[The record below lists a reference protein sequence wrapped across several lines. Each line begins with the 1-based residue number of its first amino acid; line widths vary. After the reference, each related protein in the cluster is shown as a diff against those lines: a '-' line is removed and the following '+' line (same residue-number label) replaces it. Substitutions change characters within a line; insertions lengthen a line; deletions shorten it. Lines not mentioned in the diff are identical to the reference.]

1 MSAMKNI
8 RELFVLLQIALAVA
22 LAGCSRQE
30 EGSGTA
36 LEKKTEAHRITLT
49 RQSVKDIGLECV
61 AADIQPLKKEIVIA
75 AKLTV
80 HQDHEA
86 QVGTMVQGRV
96 SKVLVNLGD
105 HVQLGQELMHIEG
118 VEIGEIKSGFIKAK
132 AHLTYAEAA
141 LRRQQSLIEQSV
153 GAQKSLLEAQA
164 EFEKARAEFTAEDQ
178 RIHSIGLTDEDVEKS
193 VVNSSADSVESHIGG
208 ILPIKAPIA
217 GVVVER
223 NVVIG
228 QLVDPSTTAFKII
241 NTTVLWVDGQVHEG
255 DVSALRGRPQISVV
269 VPPVSRTAIRAQ
281 LLYVGETV
289 DQQTRMVKVRAA
301 VRNSGQML
309 KPGMF
314 AEMHI
319 PFGDGVKGIVIREE
333 SLIKDGS
340 ERYVFVALND
350 TTFEK
355 RAVVPGWVL
364 GELVEA
370 KTGLSRGEKVV
381 TKGSFML
388 KSELKKETFGEG
400 E

>member
-1 MSAMKNI
+1 MTNT
-8 RELFVLLQIALAVA
+8 REVLVLLTMILALGA
-22 LAGCSRQE
+22 CSSRE
-30 EGSGTA
+30 EGSRTS
-36 LEKKTEAHRITLT
+36 LEKKGGTKRIIMTL
-49 RQSVKDIGLECV
+49 QSVKDIGLECS
-61 AADIQPLKKEIVIA
+61 AADIQPLKKELVIA
-75 AKLTV
+75 AILTA
-80 HQDHEA
+80 HQDREA

-105 HVQLGQELMHIEG
+105 RVQIGQELMQIEG

-132 AHLTYAEAA
+132 AHLAYADAA
-141 LRRQQSLIEQSV
+141 FRRQQALMEQNI

-164 EFEKARAEFTAEDQ
+164 EFEKARAEFTAEDR
-178 RIHSIGLTDEDVEKS
+178 RIHSIGLNDEDVEKF
-193 VVNSSADSVESHIGG
+193 VDNSSGNSIESHIGG

-217 GVVVER
+217 GVVFER

-241 NTTVLWVDGQVHEG
+241 NTSVLWVDGQVHEG
-255 DVSALRGRPQISVV
+255 DVSALRGRPEVTVV

-301 VRNSGQML
+301 VQNSAQML

-319 PFGDGVKGIVIREE
+319 PSGENLKGIVVREE

-340 ERYVFVALND
+340 EHYVFVALND

-355 RAVVPGWVL
+355 REVVPGLVS
-364 GELVEA
+364 GELVEV
-370 KTGLSRGEKVV
+370 KTGVSRGEKVV

-388 KSELKKETFGEG
+388 KSELKKDTFGEG

>member
-1 MSAMKNI
+1 MTNT
-8 RELFVLLQIALAVA
+8 REVLVLLTMTLALGA
-22 LAGCSRQE
+22 CSSRE
-30 EGSGTA
+30 EGSETS
-36 LEKKTEAHRITLT
+36 LEKKGGTKRIILTL
-49 RQSVKDIGLECV
+49 QSVKDIGLECS
-61 AADIQPLKKEIVIA
+61 AADIQPLKKELVIA
-75 AKLTV
+75 AILTA
-80 HQDHEA
+80 HQDREA

-105 HVQLGQELMHIEG
+105 SVQIGQELMQIEG

-132 AHLTYAEAA
+132 AHLAYADAA
-141 LRRQQSLIEQSV
+141 FRRQQALMEQNI

-164 EFEKARAEFTAEDQ
+164 EFEKARAEFTAEDR
-178 RIHSIGLTDEDVEKS
+178 RIHSIGLNDEDVEKF
-193 VVNSSADSVESHIGG
+193 VDNSSGNSIESHIGG

-217 GVVVER
+217 GVVFER

-241 NTTVLWVDGQVHEG
+241 NTSVLWVDGQVHEG
-255 DVSALRGRPQISVV
+255 DVSALRGRPEVTVV

-301 VRNSGQML
+301 VQNSAQML

-319 PFGDGVKGIVIREE
+319 PFGDGVKGIVVREE

-355 RAVVPGWVL
+355 REVVPGLVS
-364 GELVEA
+364 GELVEV
-370 KTGLSRGEKVV
+370 KTGVSRGEKVV

-388 KSELKKETFGEG
+388 KSELKKDTFGEG

>member
-8 RELFVLLQIALAVA
+8 RELFVVLQIAIAVA

-36 LEKKTEAHRITLT
+36 LDKKTEAHRITLT
-49 RQSVKDIGLECV
+49 RQSVKDIGLECA
-61 AADIQPLKKEIVIA
+61 AADIQPLKKELVIA

-193 VVNSSADSVESHIGG
+193 VVNSSANSVESHIGG

-301 VRNSGQML
+301 VQNSGQML

-319 PFGDGVKGIVIREE
+319 PFGDGVIGIVIREE